1 MIVALLAVAGAL
13 GALTRFVVDSYVKSK
28 LANSAFPFATVGI
41 NISGSLLL
49 GFLAGLVMVQGG
61 SIDLQTVVGTGFC
74 GGYTT
79 FSTASFETV
88 RLVQS
93 GKRSYA
99 LANAVGSLVL
109 SVGACAAGFALAG
122 LL

>member
-28 LANSAFPFATVGI
+28 FANSAFPFATVGI

-74 GGYTT
+74 GG
-79 FSTASFETV
+79 
-88 RLVQS
+88 
-93 GKRSYA
+93 
-99 LANAVGSLVL
+99 
-109 SVGACAAGFALAG
+109 
-122 LL
+122 